1 MPFFEVERE
10 HDVFMQQSRMWVFF
24 GAALLAM
31 TAGYVNVVM
40 LGFFTVPVSHMSGAV
55 SQLGIEFSFANLNDV
70 YLIAYII
77 AGFFVGALLSGL
89 ILRGTT
95 FRVRRRYGGLLLIE
109 SALLV
114 VSMLLALQGLK
125 SAVPVAAMACGLQNA
140 MASSY
145 RGLTLRT
152 THVTGIVTDLGA
164 LLGNRIQ
171 GRQIKSWKLGLLLT
185 VLTAFFIGGFGG
197 ALLLSLLGMWAL
209 SVAAGVCLIMGI
221 IVFLVTARKSPNE
234 K

>member
-10 HDVFMQQSRMWVFF
+10 HDIFMQQSRIWVFCVA
-24 GAALLAM
+24 GLLAM
-31 TAGYVNVVM
+31 TAGYINVVM
-40 LGFFTVPVSHMSGAV
+40 LGFFAVPVSHMSGAV
-55 SQLGIEFSFANLNDV
+55 AQLGIEINLANLSNV
-70 YLIAYII
+70 YLVASII
-77 AGFFVGALLSGL
+77 AGFFMGALLSGL

-95 FRVRRRYGGLLLIE
+95 FRVRRRYAGLLFIE
-109 SALLV
+109 SGLLV
-114 VSMLLALQGLK
+114 VSMLLALAGLK
-125 SAVPVAAMACGLQNA
+125 LAVPVAAMACGLQNA

-171 GRQIKSWKLGLLLT
+171 GRKIRGWKLGLLLT
-185 VLTAFFIGGFGG
+185 LLIAFFFGGYAG

-209 SVAAGVCLIMGI
+209 SVAAGTCLLMGI
-221 IVFLVTARKSPNE
+221 IVFFVTRIKNHT
-234 K
+234 